1 MITSYV
7 PGYGIPLL
15 QRTDRETVRHAQTHL
30 RLDDSDDDDDDDI
43 IICINKNIR
52 SDIRSPH
59 KYPFVYRKFYFT
71 SA

>member
-7 PGYGIPLL
+7 PAPE
-15 QRTDRETVRHAQTHL
+15 DRQTVRHAQTHL
-30 RLDDSDDDDDDDI
+30 HLDDSDDDDDDAI
-43 IICINKNIR
+43 IICINKNIH